1 MSKTIGWIGTG
12 VMGSSMCSHVM
23 SLADRTVVYNRT
35 KAKTKALQ
43 EMGAVVLDSP
53 KEIAEQADIVFTIV
67 GHPSDVRE
75 VYFAADGIFAAR
87 RSGQIVV
94 DMTTTEPSLA
104 IEIYHEGK
112 KLGISSID
120 APVSGGDVGARNGT
134 LSIMAGGESD
144 TFAAV
149 EPYFKRMGHAILQGK
164 AGSGQHTKMCNQIVI
179 AGTMAGVCESLLYG
193 KKAGLD
199 IDTLISTISKGAA
212 GCWTLD
218 NLAPRISKGNYD
230 PGFMISHFVKDMGIA
245 LEEARSMGLTLPAL
259 SLVQDLYQGMM
270 DCDEGALGTQALI
283 KALDRISGTHL
294 F

>member
-12 VMGSSMCSHVM
+12 VMGNAMCAHLM
-23 SLADRTVVYNRT
+23 PLADRTVVYNRT
-35 KAKTKALQ
+35 QAKTKALQ
-43 EMGAVVLDSP
+43 EKGAVVLDSP
-53 KEIAEQADIVFTIV
+53 REVAEQADIVFTIV
-67 GHPSDVRE
+67 GHPRDVRE
-75 VYFAADGIFAAR
+75 VYFGADGIFAAKK
-87 RSGQIVV
+87 SGQIVV

-104 IEIYHEGK
+104 IEIYETGK

-144 TFAAV
+144 TFSII
-149 EPYFKRMGHAILQGK
+149 EPYFKTMGNAVLQGK

-193 KKAGLD
+193 RKAGLD
-199 IDTLISTISKGAA
+199 IDTLIATISKGAA

-218 NLAPRISKGNYD
+218 NLAPRISKQNYN

-245 LEEARSMGLTLPAL
+245 LSEADKMGLTLPAL
-259 SLVQDLYQGMM
+259 SLVQNLYQGMM
-270 DCDEGALGTQALI
+270 EFDEGALGTQALI
-283 KALDRISGTHL
+283 KALDRINGTHL